1 MIQILRTYSQH
12 EKKPRTYIIALF
24 YFIDYLLQLPR
35 EYRERLDHEF
45 IKTNRK
51 DGEQGMQAEKEI
63 LSPTLTRLLNTLK
76 EQELAEVEKRGIEKG
91 IEQGIEQGKAANK
104 ETVKNIAI
112 KLIKDGF
119 QDEKIKQL
127 TELTLKE
134 IVELRK
140 SCDV

>member
-35 EYRERLDHEF
+35 EYRERLDHEL
-45 IKTNRK
+45 IKINRK

-76 EQELAEVEKRGIEKG
+76 EQELAEVENR
-91 IEQGIEQGKAANK
+91 GIEQGKPVGNK
-104 ETVKNIAI
+104 ETRESVAI

-127 TELTLKE
+127 TELTLNE
-134 IVELRK
+134 IAELRK
-140 SCDV
+140 LCDV